1 MYRIC
6 LVMLSICI
14 VIVCCVFHFNT
25 RMILCIYC
33 ITTIVLM
40 FLMTLIITNVVI
52 VLWLIVTYCTYI
64 YTYICTL

>member
-1 MYRIC
+1 MYIIIYTYIHNYIYMYRIC

-40 FLMTLIITNVVI
+40 FFNDSD
-52 VLWLIVTYCTYI
+52 YY
-64 YTYICTL
+64 

>member
-1 MYRIC
+1 MY
-6 LVMLSICI
+6 LLYYDY
-14 VIVCCVFHFNT
+14 CVD
-25 RMILCIYC
+25 
-33 ITTIVLM
+33 V